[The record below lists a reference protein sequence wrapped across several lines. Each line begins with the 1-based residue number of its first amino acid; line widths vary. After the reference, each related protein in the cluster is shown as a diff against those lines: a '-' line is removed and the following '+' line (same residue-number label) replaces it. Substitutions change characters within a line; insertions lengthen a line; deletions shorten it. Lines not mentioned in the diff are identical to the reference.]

1 MTSPLPVP
9 PGDGTIRDYL
19 ASLIRTVVPVWIG
32 VLVTWLNE
40 TVGPID
46 VDGTLAIALAG
57 AVASV
62 YYAVVRKLEAKYPKL
77 GWLLGLKGQ
86 PAYVKPAVN

>member
-1 MTSPLPVP
+1 MTSPIPAP
-9 PGDGTIRDYL
+9 NDGTIRDYL

-32 VLVTWLNE
+32 VLVTWLSE
-40 TVGPID
+40 TIGPID

-57 AVASV
+57 AVASI
-62 YYAVVRKLEAKYPKL
+62 YYAVIRKLEVKYPKL

-86 PAYVKPAVN
+86 PAYAKKLVH